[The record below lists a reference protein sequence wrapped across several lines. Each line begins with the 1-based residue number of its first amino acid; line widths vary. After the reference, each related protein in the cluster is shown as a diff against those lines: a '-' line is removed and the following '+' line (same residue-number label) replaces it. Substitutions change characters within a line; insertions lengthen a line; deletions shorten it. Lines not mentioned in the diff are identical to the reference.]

1 MVESNNESMMNWLR
15 KYLEEINLIIMKP
28 EIFNLPYD
36 KIGNEIVQVLKSN
49 FKIVDAFFNKIV
61 DFNYFQYY
69 FKEIKHELSEF
80 HPNLGHSS
88 SLLEFKTVLSRY
100 FKKKFIINLKNIS

>member
-1 MVESNNESMMNWLR
+1 MAESNNETMMNWFR
-15 KYLEEINLIIMKP
+15 KYLAEINLIILKP
-28 EIFNLPYD
+28 EMFNLPYD
-36 KIGNEIVQVLKSN
+36 KIGNEIVGVLKNN

-69 FKEIKHELSEF
+69 FKEIKHELSVF

-88 SLLEFKTVLSRY
+88 SLIEFKTFLST
-100 FKKKFIINLKNIS
+100 ISLKNYY